1 MRTALERTWVHA
13 GILLLVL
20 LAGAVVAL
28 TVDLPSVGAVRAW
41 LASTGAAGLVLLAA
55 GLGLAL
61 IAPVPR
67 TAVSMLAGLVA
78 GFWAGLAVALGGALL
93 GGLAGFGLSRWLGR
107 GAALRL
113 AGARLARV
121 DGLVGERGFVSLLT
135 ARLIPAVPFTLLS
148 YAAGLTAVR
157 LLPYLAATAVG
168 TVSSTVVQVG
178 AGASAPFIV
187 RQATT
192 LTVVPPLAAA
202 VLLTAGG
209 AVAWRRRARRRP
221 VEPGP
226 GPVSG

>member
-67 TAVSMLAGLVA
+67 TAVSVLAGLV
-78 GFWAGLAVALGGALL
+78 
-93 GGLAGFGLSRWLGR
+93 AGFGLSRWLGR

-135 ARLIPAVPFTLLS
+135 ARLIPVLPFTLLS

-168 TVSSTVVQVG
+168 TVPSTVVQVG

-192 LTVVPPLAAA
+192 LTVVPLLAAA

-226 GPVSG
+226 EPVSG